1 MFLSKVKFVA
11 IIVLAAGFAGSGVG
25 WLRHPANATTA
36 APAPAQAKAPAGQD
50 PDVSRQREQLSTSV
64 DYPGLDDARATLSDA
79 LDHLSKRYGIT
90 FHANAQAFR
99 AIDPKIDAFRFT
111 IAETPIPPMRT
122 RLKTVLRTILS
133 RLPAKMGA
141 MYVIRKD
148 HIEITT
154 ETAVRSEMGIAANRP
169 LLPLVWES
177 LGNTPID
184 TALRRL
190 ARQAEYNIV
199 IDPRIAEKLQTQAT
213 LDFNNVP
220 VDTAVRLLANIAGL
234 SMVRLDNVLYVTA
247 ADNAKKLREEQA
259 EINADKPVK
268 STEPAKKPASDKPAK
283 GQKAEPRP

>member
-1 MFLSKVKFVA
+1 MFLNKVKFAA
-11 IIVLAAGFAGSGVG
+11 IGVLAAGFAGSGVG
-25 WLRHPANATTA
+25 LLRHQANATMA
-36 APAPAQAKAPAGQD
+36 APAPAQARAANGQD
-50 PDVSRQREQLSTSV
+50 PVVSRLREQLSQSV

-90 FHANAQAFR
+90 FRGNDQVFR
-99 AIDPKIDAFRFT
+99 AIDPKIDVFRFQ
-111 IAETPIPPMRT
+111 IAETAIPAMRVS
-122 RLKTVLRTILS
+122 LKTVLKTVLA

-154 ETAVRSEMGIAANRP
+154 ETAVRAEMGIAANRP
-169 LLPLVWES
+169 LLPLVGES

-190 ARQAEYNIV
+190 ARQSEYNIV
-199 IDPRIAEKLQTQAT
+199 TDPRIADKLQTQAT
-213 LDFNNVP
+213 LEFNNVP

-234 SMVRLDNVLYVTA
+234 SMVRLDNVLYVTT
-247 ADNAKKLREEQA
+247 ADNAKKLRQEQA
-259 EINADKPVK
+259 EINAEEPAK
-268 STEPAKKPASDKPAK
+268 SAEPAKKPPSEKPTK